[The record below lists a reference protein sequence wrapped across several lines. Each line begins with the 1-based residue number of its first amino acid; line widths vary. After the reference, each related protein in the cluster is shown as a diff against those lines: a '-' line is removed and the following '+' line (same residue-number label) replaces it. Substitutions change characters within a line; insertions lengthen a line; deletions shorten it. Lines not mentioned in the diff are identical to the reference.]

1 MHPFERSFKQPEKV
15 PKVLLHSGLSLC
27 LWPGRQPPLV
37 RITTQVPREM
47 DIHYTR
53 QDASRFPDGWRGK
66 SVFRTSPHLISIGNF
81 PVGPLPWSEL
91 HIPRC
96 EPESKGILTRHYVLL
111 SLQDAPSPDIRAVS
125 QFETGTQPTT
135 PKKCK
140 KSAR

>member
-53 QDASRFPDGWRGK
+53 QDASPFPRWLERKELLQDFPAFDLDWKLSGWPPPLERTAHPAMRTRVQGYINQTLRVIESPICPLPGHKGRFP
-66 SVFRTSPHLISIGNF
+66 
-81 PVGPLPWSEL
+81 
-91 HIPRC
+91 
-96 EPESKGILTRHYVLL
+96 
-111 SLQDAPSPDIRAVS
+111 IRN
-125 QFETGTQPTT
+125 GD
-135 PKKCK
+135 
-140 KSAR
+140 SAHHTEEV